1 MEDCSY
7 AVLLISKN
15 FMEDKKCLRHYHIA
29 LDYSDMNDDFA
40 ECVLPILFGD
50 LNLTADL
57 GSITHVRWG
66 SRYFEGVMAR
76 SISSNKR
83 VEKERQSSSSGPPPF
98 SQTPRTLS
106 LNVQSGMSWSQA
118 PIQSSIQVTDQ
129 SRRVSQTA
137 LRKPEQEACLM
148 PSEVDSPSLPPI
160 PAPTVASGGAVCA
173 TGGAQTTT
181 TCHRESMQGQASWA
195 SDSPPSVQCDQGSLA
210 SGPSQAPCPQSAA
223 DIFLELD
230 VSSQP
235 SERSAAILSHGRFA
249 ELCNLLDPTHP
260 TGSDWTMLAEI
271 LDLKKSQIGV
281 LNEKRGGQTKMLLE
295 IFFRLHEGEER
306 LAILEKLQDTLE
318 IMDRNDAEDVIKKEI
333 KILKCRNLKCK
344 KR

>member
-1 MEDCSY
+1 
-7 AVLLISKN
+7 
-15 FMEDKKCLRHYHIA
+15 
-29 LDYSDMNDDFA
+29 
-40 ECVLPILFGD
+40 
-50 LNLTADL
+50 
-57 GSITHVRWG
+57 
-66 SRYFEGVMAR
+66 
-76 SISSNKR
+76 
-83 VEKERQSSSSGPPPF
+83 
-98 SQTPRTLS
+98 
-106 LNVQSGMSWSQA
+106 
-118 PIQSSIQVTDQ
+118 
-129 SRRVSQTA
+129 
-137 LRKPEQEACLM
+137 
-148 PSEVDSPSLPPI
+148 
-160 PAPTVASGGAVCA
+160 
-173 TGGAQTTT
+173 
-181 TCHRESMQGQASWA
+181 MQGQASWA
-195 SDSPPSVQCDQGSLA
+195 SDSPLSVQCDQGSLA

-271 LDLKKSQIGV
+271 LELKKSQMGV

-306 LAILEKLQDTLE
+306 LSILKKLQDILE

-333 KILKCRNLKCK
+333 KILRCKNLKSK